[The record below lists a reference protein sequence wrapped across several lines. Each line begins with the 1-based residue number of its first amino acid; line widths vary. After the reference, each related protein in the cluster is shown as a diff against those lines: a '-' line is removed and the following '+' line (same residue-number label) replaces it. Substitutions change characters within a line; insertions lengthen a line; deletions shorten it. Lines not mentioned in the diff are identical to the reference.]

1 MFTSSRLSAEEVTPA
16 AAPLRRSSERHRRRV
31 GEQRLRLTAELYSRS
46 QPLSCFNLKIINFI
60 IAIRHRDDRLRCSS
74 LERRCGGRL

>member
-46 QPLSCFNLKIINFI
+46 QPLQRSD
-60 IAIRHRDDRLRCSS
+60 AT
-74 LERRCGGRL
+74 RRVALLLFL